1 MKKKKIYLTISI
13 LIIILIFFNY
23 QKFIKSEKDVK
34 ENQIKDQSSI
44 NKSPNNIIKNL
55 KYDVNFENNTSYTIT
70 ASESELTYEDENEI
84 VIMKNV
90 QAIFINKENEVLKI
104 NSKNAKYNNFS
115 YNTIFEN
122 EIKIEYL
129 DNIIKSEKLILDFEK
144 SVVVI
149 SNNIIYEGLQGIG
162 KADIIKINLLTKNIE
177 ISMNN
182 SKKKIEI
189 IPKSKL

>member
-1 MKKKKIYLTISI
+1 MKKKKIYLSI
-13 LIIILIFFNY
+13 FILLIIFIIFNY
-23 QKFIKSEKDVK
+23 QKFNNSEKNINK
-34 ENQIKDQSSI
+34 NQIKDQSSI

>member
-1 MKKKKIYLTISI
+1 MKKKKIYLSI
-13 LIIILIFFNY
+13 FILLIIFIIFNY
-23 QKFIKSEKDVK
+23 QKFNNSEKNINK
-34 ENQIKDQSSI
+34 NQIKDQSSI

-129 DNIIKSEKLILDFEK
+129 DNIIKSEKLILDFEE
-144 SVVVI
+144 SVVII

>member
-34 ENQIKDQSSI
+34 ENKIENESSI
-44 NKSPNNIIKNL
+44 TENSNNIIKNL
-55 KYDVNFENNTSYTIT
+55 KYSVNFENNTSYTIT
-70 ASESELTYEDENEI
+70 AVESELTYQGEEEI

-90 QAIFINKENEVLKI
+90 QATFINKDNEVLKI
-104 NSKNAKYNNFS
+104 DSKNAKYNNFS

-122 EIKIEYL
+122 EIKIKYL
-129 DNIIKSEKLILDFEK
+129 DNIIRSEKLILNFEENI
-144 SVVVI
+144 VLI

-182 SKKKIEI
+182 SNKKIEI

>member
-1 MKKKKIYLTISI
+1 MKKKKIYLSI
-13 LIIILIFFNY
+13 LTLLIIFIILIN
-23 QKFIKSEKDVK
+23 QKFNISEKNLNK
-34 ENQIKDQSSI
+34 NQIKDENSI
-44 NKSPNNIIKNL
+44 NESSNNIIKNL

-70 ASESELTYEDENEI
+70 ASESELTYEGANEI
-84 VIMKNV
+84 VIMRNV

-122 EIKIEYL
+122 EVKIEYL
-129 DNIIKSEKLILDFEK
+129 DNIIKSEKLILDFEE

-162 KADIIKINLLTKNIE
+162 KADIVKINLLTKNIE

-182 SKKKIEI
+182 SDKKIEI